1 MASDINLN
9 RLAVFVTLVQA
20 GSFTAAA
27 EQLGTT
33 KAMVSQHLA
42 KLEEEVGMTLLLR
55 STRKMSLTDAG
66 ERFYEDCAR
75 VIADAEAAVTR
86 LGECRDTPM
95 GNLRIAAAG
104 DHGPFIVAP
113 ALAEYVRRYPQVR
126 PEMVVSDT
134 LVDLIAER
142 FDVAIRI
149 GWLRDSSLRSA
160 KLADVAQCLV
170 ATPDYLRA
178 HGTPSVPGD
187 LAGHRWVALTVLP
200 SPTRWTFTD
209 AAGDK
214 QAVQVQAAAS
224 ANSTLAVHALVMA
237 GVGVAVLPDY
247 VVRDDR
253 AAGRLVSLL
262 PGYDLPV
269 GGVYAVYAGQ
279 PTVKVRAFIDVL
291 RECMG
296 GPER

>member
-42 KLEEEVGMTLLLR
+42 KLEEELGMTLLLR

-95 GNLRIAAAG
+95 GSLRIAAAG

-126 PEMVVSDT
+126 PEMVVSDAI
-134 LVDLIAER
+134 VDLIAER
-142 FDVAIRI
+142 FDVAVRI

-187 LAGHRWVALTVLP
+187 LARHRWVALTVLP

-209 AAGDK
+209 AAGGK

-247 VVRDDR
+247 VVREDM
-253 AAGRLVSLL
+253 AAGRLVPLL
-262 PGYDLPV
+262 PGHELPV

-296 GPER
+296 GA